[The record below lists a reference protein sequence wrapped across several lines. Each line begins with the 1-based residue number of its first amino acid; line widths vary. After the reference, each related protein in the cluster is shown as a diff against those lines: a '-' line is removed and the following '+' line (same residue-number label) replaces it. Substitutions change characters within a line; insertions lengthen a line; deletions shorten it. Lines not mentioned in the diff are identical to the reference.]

1 MMAHGAPRCGLHRSA
16 GAARLLAWVFAACWT
31 SAGSLTVDS
40 GESIGQALVASN
52 SLLLGSALA
61 QSRAVPL
68 EDEEPALSVR
78 PPPAEREAQPPVK
91 GPYPVGDLPAGAP
104 ADPLSADELTD
115 EYVKGLEKDLDDSF
129 KDNDAETAP
138 LGYDRSE
145 QPELDLSPW
154 EKILTASNTALKSLD
169 TPGKLGV
176 ALGAPSD
183 DFMGKMGGVTASI
196 KSKTVVPY
204 DMKLGAH
211 IMSALSEK
219 RPPRSLPRQSDID
232 SKVNTQCPMAIL
244 AGSLAVSAPRCGD
257 KHGQWHYPGSDRVI
271 MRWSENAL
279 GGVTLK
285 VDSAVE
291 GNGSVLFADVREKFT
306 WDSSKFMVTNCLGLP
321 MYQIEEYIIRMN
333 KMSKNS
339 QSTAFDQGASL
350 RSGEA
355 FFYKYVIRSMNGTNI
370 ASTQLLKPAT
380 SKVNISLF
388 DPETEEFGTD
398 VVATGTRRGLWE
410 QRQWTECTNEAR
422 EWLITYP
429 ILNQS
434 TKAALATVQ
443 DLRVAAAAT
452 ITLMAYRQE
461 YIGEN
466 GIPNTGKWRFYWSF
480 GKSVVLICAF
490 IFATFWIWTVSF
502 QASAFNKKIQETFVR
517 LENALLPKYSPQKR
531 LSVLHA
537 TWD

>member
-1 MMAHGAPRCGLHRSA
+1 MPHNRSTA
-16 GAARLLAWVFAACWT
+16 AARLLACVFVASWT
-31 SAGSLTVDS
+31 SAGSLTVDN
-40 GESIGQALVASN
+40 GESIGQALVASP

-61 QSRAVPL
+61 QSPVPL
-68 EDEEPALSVR
+68 EDPVL
-78 PPPAEREAQPPVK
+78 PEAPSKDPVT
-91 GPYPVGDLPAGAP
+91 GLPAGIP
-104 ADPLSADELTD
+104 PQPDPFSPDELTD
-115 EYVKGLEKDLDDSF
+115 EYVKGVEKDLEDSIKDD
-129 KDNDAETAP
+129 
-138 LGYDRSE
+138 GE
-145 QPELDLSPW
+145 QWAASSADGRMNPQEDLNPW
-154 EKILTASNTALKSLD
+154 EKILSASNTALKSLD

-183 DFMGKMGGVTASI
+183 EFMGQMSGITASI

-219 RPPRSLPRQSDID
+219 KPPRSLPSQHDID

-244 AGSLAVSAPRCGD
+244 SASVAVSAPRCGD
-257 KHGQWHYPGSDRVI
+257 KHGQWHYPGSDRVM

-306 WDSSKFMVTNCLGLP
+306 WDTSNFLVTNCLGLP
-321 MYQIEEYIIRMN
+321 MYQMEEYVIRMN
-333 KMSKNS
+333 KMSKNA
-339 QSTAFDQGASL
+339 QSTAFDQGVTL

-355 FFYKYVIRSMNGTNI
+355 FYYKYVIRNMNGTNI

-380 SKVNISLF
+380 SKVDISMF
-388 DPETEEFGTD
+388 DPETEEFTD
-398 VVATGTRRGLWE
+398 VIATATRRGLWE
-410 QRQWTECTNEAR
+410 QRQWTECTNERR

-429 ILNQS
+429 NVTLS
-434 TKAALATVQ
+434 RAALATVQ
-443 DLRVAAAAT
+443 DLRVASAAA

-461 YIGEN
+461 FIGEN

-480 GKSVVLICAF
+480 GKSVVLIAAF

-502 QASAFNKKIQETFVR
+502 QASAFNKKIQETFLR
-517 LENALLPKYSPQKR
+517 LENTLLPKYSPQKR
-531 LSVLHA
+531 LPVLHA